1 MVSKSQLFRI
11 QTWKNGFWL
20 YLIVGCSTLLSG
32 LVISWFGVYL
42 FLRNVSPVS
51 LDVCLILIG
60 LFFLVLSLGLLHR
73 KNSTLGYASVA
84 FIFFGL
90 CLWFLVFLPSGAL
103 ESSPTWWGAIVATLF
118 TMPFAIAVIA
128 YYGIWITAK
137 KRRIDEHRRVF
148 RMLIISVSCLLLLPF
163 VVAGGRYINDRTG
176 HSVGFGFTFAYRE
189 SHVGMDNNSQTFVY
203 TTDTAPDELA
213 KKFSSAT
220 SVTTPFS
227 LPNILSDVGTYTT
240 VTMTEGNHKYTVL
253 FCSQS
258 SPGCKSLLTK
268 GRPLDGS
275 LSTKKYVVT
284 MNNDT
289 YQFLHQFK

>member
-1 MVSKSQLFRI
+1 MVNIPQLLHVR
-11 QTWKNGFWL
+11 TWKDLPWFYWV
-20 YLIVGCSTLLSG
+20 VGLASFLSG
-32 LVISWFGVYL
+32 LVITWLSAYL
-42 FLRNVSPVS
+42 S
-51 LDVCLILIG
+51 LGRALPKPLNVCLMLVG
-60 LFFLVLSLGLLHR
+60 LFFFILSLGLFYR
-73 KNSTLGYASVA
+73 KKWALETASTTYIFLGLA
-84 FIFFGL
+84 
-90 CLWFLVFLPSGAL
+90 LWLLIFLPSGAL
-103 ESSPTWWGAIVATLF
+103 ESSPTWSGVAIATIF
-118 TMPFAIAVIA
+118 TMPFVVTVVAC
-128 YYGIWITAK
+128 YGVWLAAK
-137 KRRIDEHRRVF
+137 KRRTGERRRVL
-148 RMLIISVSCLLLLPF
+148 RTLIVTVVCFLVLPS
-163 VVAGGRYINDRTG
+163 VVAVGIYISDRVG
-176 HSVGFGFTFAYRE
+176 HSAGFGLSFAYRE

-203 TTDTAPDELA
+203 ATGTEPDELA
-213 KKFSSAT
+213 NKFSSAT

>member
-1 MVSKSQLFRI
+1 MVAKPQAFRMR
-11 QTWKNGFWL
+11 TWKDGSWP
-20 YLIVGCSTLLSG
+20 YLIVGCSALLSG
-32 LVISWFGVYL
+32 FVISGLGVYL

-51 LDVCLILIG
+51 LDVCLILTG
-60 LFFLVLSLGLLHR
+60 LFFLILSLGLLHR
-73 KNSTLGYASVA
+73 KKSTLEYASIG

-103 ESSPTWWGAIVATLF
+103 ESSPTWRGAIVASLF
-118 TMPFAIAVIA
+118 TVPFVIATVA
-128 YYGIWITAK
+128 YYGVWAGSK
-137 KRRIDEHRRVF
+137 KRRVGERWRAAQVL
-148 RMLIISVSCLLLLPF
+148 LISTCCLLLLPF
-163 VVAGGRYINDRTG
+163 VAAVGMYVNDRVG
-176 HSVGFGFTFAYRE
+176 HEVGFGLAFAYRE
-189 SHVGMDNNSQTFVY
+189 SHVGMDNNSQKFVY

-240 VTMTEGNHKYTVL
+240 VTIVDGRHKYTVL

-258 SPGCKSLLTK
+258 SPGCKSLLTM
-268 GRPLDGS
+268 GRPLGGS
-275 LSTKKYVVT
+275 LSTKRYVVT
-284 MNNDT
+284 MDNDT